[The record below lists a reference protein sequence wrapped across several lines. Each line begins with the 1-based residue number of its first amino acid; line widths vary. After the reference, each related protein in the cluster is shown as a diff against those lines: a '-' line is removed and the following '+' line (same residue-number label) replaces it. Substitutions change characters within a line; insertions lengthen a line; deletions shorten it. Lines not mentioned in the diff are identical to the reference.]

1 MLELFGNRE
10 GSRYELPHVEPFY
23 VIGERSIGRNLA
35 KGNLFRATRLLL
47 WSAVEPKKVNDNPL
61 KAVNIDTSKWEAVKS
76 RPMTPFTPSEVAD
89 LFNPATKTFG
99 LAYRQSGSISRLDIY
114 NSPIEDTGTYGIPD
128 DVLARFDVLHHLNQ
142 LAVIFGKQPEY
153 SSLLSREASLMTQ
166 TPIAALEQEII
177 TPES

>member
-1 MLELFGNRE
+1 
-10 GSRYELPHVEPFY
+10 
-23 VIGERSIGRNLA
+23 
-35 KGNLFRATRLLL
+35 
-47 WSAVEPKKVNDNPL
+47 
-61 KAVNIDTSKWEAVKS
+61 
-76 RPMTPFTPSEVAD
+76 MTPFTPSEVAD